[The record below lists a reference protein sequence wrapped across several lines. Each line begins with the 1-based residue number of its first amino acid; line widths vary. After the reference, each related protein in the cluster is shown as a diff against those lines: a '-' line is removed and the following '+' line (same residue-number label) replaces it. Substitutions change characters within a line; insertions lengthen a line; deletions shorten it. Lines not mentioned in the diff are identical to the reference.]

1 MKVNSLNINNNN
13 VNPSGEVRR
22 FNVNGNVG
30 AEFFVF
36 VANNSNGFYNFKTQ
50 TFSNSFNKETIIK
63 EKLTSNSF
71 SSFIRFPSATST
83 YNIVVVPNPTTETTI
98 DSTVLNTQLSQIA
111 NTTLTFSLVTA
122 NTSTYK
128 TFPSDV
134 TVTGD
139 STSSAKYTSS
149 IDWTVENV
157 ETDANGFGLR
167 LTRQPVDSDWYH
179 EVTEAIVTN
188 PAGDGVASNTVTV
201 ADTTGIVKG
210 ITLHFTKG
218 TTAATAGRVVTKV
231 DAVNGTISFNG
242 TEDFEEGETMT
253 FRAKGAKIIAR
264 SIGVTKM
271 AFTPGTATTTKI
283 TKTVRADG
291 SVADEATDGS
301 NAKIAIDG
309 TYGLSGGSHVT
320 FTGVGVDNSSTN
332 NINVVTASS
341 SAGLFT
347 CDVAQSLTA
356 GTVLTFSGSS
366 RFVNILGVFTVTGFP
381 SSNATI
387 KLDIDNFI
395 TPGTAS

>member
-13 VNPSGEVRR
+13 INPNGEVRK
-22 FNVNGNVG
+22 FTVGGDMG

-36 VANNSNGFYNFKTQ
+36 VANNSNGFYNFKTK
-50 TFSNSFNKETIIK
+50 TFSNSFTRESIIK
-63 EKLTSNSF
+63 QKLGSNSF
-71 SSFIRFPSATST
+71 TSHVKFPSATST
-83 YNIVVVPNPTTETTI
+83 YNIVVVPNPTTKTTI

-122 NTSTYK
+122 NSSTYK

-139 STSSAKYTSS
+139 STSSATYTSS

-167 LTRQPVDSDWYH
+167 LTRQPLDTDWYY
-179 EVTEAIVTN
+179 EFTEAIITN
-188 PAGDGVASNTVTV
+188 PAGDGVASDKVTV
-201 ADTTGIVKG
+201 ADTTGIVPG
-210 ITLHFTKG
+210 VTLHFTKG
-218 TTAATAGRVVTKV
+218 TTAATAGIVVKTV
-231 DAVNGTISFNG
+231 DATNGLITFSG
-242 TEDFEEGETMT
+242 TEEFEDGETMT
-253 FRAKGAKIIAR
+253 FRAKGAKVIAK
-264 SIGVTKM
+264 SIGLT
-271 AFTPGTATTTKI
+271 ALSFIPGTATTKTI

-291 SVADEATDGS
+291 GVADEATDGS
-301 NAKIAIDG
+301 NAKIAVDG

-356 GTVLTFSGSS
+356 GTVLTFKGSS
-366 RFVNILGVFTVTGFP
+366 RFVTILGTFTAIGFP
-381 SSNATI
+381 NSNATI

>member
-13 VNPSGEVRR
+13 INPSGEVRK
-22 FNVNGNVG
+22 FNINGDIG

-36 VANNSNGFYNFKTQ
+36 VANNSNGFYNFRTQ
-50 TFSNSFNKETIIK
+50 VFSNSFTRESIIK
-63 EKLTSNSF
+63 QKLGSNSF
-71 SSFIRFPSATST
+71 TSYVRFPSATST
-83 YNIVVVPNPTTETTI
+83 YNVVVVPNPTTETTI
-98 DSTVLNTQLSQIA
+98 DSTVLNTQLNQIS

-122 NTSTYK
+122 NSSTYK

-139 STSSAKYTSS
+139 STSSATYTPS

-167 LTRQPVDSDWYH
+167 LTRQPVDTDWYH

-188 PAGDGVASNTVTV
+188 PAGDGVASDKVSV
-201 ADTTGIVKG
+201 ADTTGIIPG

-218 TTAATAGRVVTKV
+218 TTTATAGRVVKTV
-231 DAVNGTISFNG
+231 DATNGRITFNG
-242 TEDFEEGETMT
+242 TEEFEDGETMT
-253 FRAKGAKIIAR
+253 FRAKGAKVIAK
-264 SIGVTKM
+264 SIGVTKIK
-271 AFTPGTATTTKI
+271 FTPGTATTTTI

-301 NAKIAIDG
+301 NAKIAVDG

-320 FTGVGVDNSSTN
+320 FSGVGVDNSSTN

-366 RFVNILGVFTVTGFP
+366 RFVNILGTFKITGLP
-381 SSNATI
+381 NSNATI

>member
-13 VNPSGEVRR
+13 INPSGEVRK
-22 FNVNGNVG
+22 FTIGGDMG

-36 VANNSNGFYNFKTQ
+36 VANNSNGFYNFKTK
-50 TFSNSFNKETIIK
+50 TFSNSFTRESIIK
-63 EKLTSNSF
+63 QKLGSNSF
-71 SSFIRFPSATST
+71 TSHVKFPSATST
-83 YNIVVVPNPTTETTI
+83 YNLVVVPNPTTKTTI

-122 NTSTYK
+122 NSSTYK

-139 STSSAKYTSS
+139 STSSATHTSS

-167 LTRQPVDSDWYH
+167 LTRQPVSTDWYY
-179 EVTEAIVTN
+179 EFTEAIITN
-188 PAGDGVASNTVTV
+188 PAGDGVASDKVTV
-201 ADTTGIVKG
+201 ADTTGIVPG
-210 ITLHFTKG
+210 VTLHFTKG
-218 TTAATAGRVVTKV
+218 TTAATAGRIVKTV
-231 DAVNGTISFNG
+231 DATNGLITFNG
-242 TEDFEEGETMT
+242 TEEFEDGETMT
-253 FRAKGAKIIAR
+253 FRAKGTKIIAN
-264 SIGVTKM
+264 SIGLSKLT
-271 AFTPGTATTTKI
+271 FSPGTATTTTI

-301 NAKIAIDG
+301 NAKIAVDG

-320 FTGVGVDNSSTN
+320 FNGVGVDNSSTN

-347 CDVAQSLTA
+347 CDVAQELTA
-356 GTVLTFSGSS
+356 GTVLTFKGSS
-366 RFVNILGVFTVTGFP
+366 RFVNILGSFKATGFP
-381 SSNATI
+381 NSNATI